1 MRLRDEFNVV
11 TFLENAKKC
20 GGDVFFHTT
29 EGDILNLKSL
39 LSQYVLVSLICN
51 PGLLQNAKIICTQEE
66 DYTNLSDYLLPE
78 EE

>member
-1 MRLRDEFNVV
+1 MKLKDEFNVV
-11 TFLENAKKC
+11 AFLENAQNC
-20 GGDVFFHTT
+20 IGDVFFHTT
-29 EGDILNLKSL
+29 EGDILNLKSV

-66 DYTNLSDYLLPE
+66 DYANLSDYLLPE